1 MLLDT
6 HFHLDLIKN
15 PERLIREINEQKIY
29 TIAVTN
35 LPQLF
40 KHTAKLCE
48 GSKYLRPAL
57 GYHPELAHKYNN
69 QISLFKDFVNETRYI
84 GEIGLDN
91 QKKSL
96 IDFADQKKIFETIID
111 MCGGIGDK
119 VLTIHSRKAEQQVI
133 DIIGNSFPGKVILH
147 WYSGS
152 LKELER
158 AISYGFFFSI
168 NYNMTKSANGKKIIE
183 QIPTERILL
192 ETDGPFTMNNNEPF
206 TPIMTPLIKIAIDKI
221 KGIPPSQE
229 YLNLNFKKLLSF

>member
-1 MLLDT
+1 MLHDT

-15 PERLIREINEQKIY
+15 PEGLIREINEKKIY

-69 QISLFKDFVNETRYI
+69 QVDLFKDLVNETRYI

-91 QKKSL
+91 HKKTAG
-96 IDFADQKKIFETIID
+96 DFADQKKIFETIID
-111 MCGGIGDK
+111 KCGSVGDK
-119 VLTIHSRKAEQQVI
+119 ILTIHSRKAEQQVI
-133 DIIGNSFPGKVILH
+133 DIIGNNFPGKAILH

-152 LKELER
+152 LKDLEK
-158 AISYGFFFSI
+158 ALSYGFYLSI
-168 NYNMTKSANGKKIIE
+168 NYNMTKSANGNKIIE
-183 QIPTERILL
+183 QIPIDRILL
-192 ETDGPFTMNNNEPF
+192 ETDGPFTIYNNEPF
-206 TPIMTPLIKIAIDKI
+206 TPVMTSLIKKGVDKI
-221 KGIPPSQE
+221 KGTSSSQE
-229 YLNLNFKKLLSF
+229 YLSSNFKQLLSI